1 VCENPSYKSRNH
13 EQDAARNR
21 RKSQLKS
28 SADPAYAPVNNM
40 ECTMSE
46 KIAISENLDTITLR
60 QAVKDTLRNYFANI
74 GSEQPVDFYSI
85 LLEEI
90 ERPLLETLINHTHY
104 NQVKMANILGISRGT
119 LRKKLK
125 QYGML
130 D

>member
-1 VCENPSYKSRNH
+1 ML
-13 EQDAARNR
+13 D
-21 RKSQLKS
+21 
-28 SADPAYAPVNNM
+28 
-40 ECTMSE
+40 
-46 KIAISENLDTITLR
+46 KIAVGENVESITLR
-60 QAVKDTLRNYFANI
+60 QAVRDTLCNYFTTI

-90 ERPLLETLINHTHY
+90 ERPLLEVLINHTHF

>member
-1 VCENPSYKSRNH
+1 
-13 EQDAARNR
+13 
-21 RKSQLKS
+21 
-28 SADPAYAPVNNM
+28 
-40 ECTMSE
+40 MSE
-46 KIAISENLDTITLR
+46 KLATSENLDTITLR
-60 QAVKDTLRNYFANI
+60 QAVQDTLRNYFSNI

>member
-1 VCENPSYKSRNH
+1 
-13 EQDAARNR
+13 
-21 RKSQLKS
+21 
-28 SADPAYAPVNNM
+28 M
-40 ECTMSE
+40 EFFMNK
-46 KIAISENLDTITLR
+46 KIAIVEELDTITLK
-60 QAVKDTLRNYFANI
+60 QVVKNTLRNYFTNI
-74 GSEQPVDFYSI
+74 GTEQPIDFYAI

-90 ERPLLETLINHTHY
+90 ERPLLEVLINHTHY

>member
-1 VCENPSYKSRNH
+1 MINNKTIITEDPKS
-13 EQDAARNR
+13 
-21 RKSQLKS
+21 
-28 SADPAYAPVNNM
+28 
-40 ECTMSE
+40 T
-46 KIAISENLDTITLR
+46 TLN
-60 QAVKDTLRNYFANI
+60 QVVKETLRNYFSNI
-74 GSEQPVDFYSI
+74 GNEQPIDFYSI

-90 ERPLLETLINHTHY
+90 ERPLLEVLINHTDY